1 MRPNKDLVRVLRPN
15 VSGMRTNPP
24 SPRAKRPSPC
34 PPPARH
40 GCAGWGGGLNPTSM
54 SQTIAPLPEVAHQA
68 AIFPDGLALDC
79 GAVVAP
85 LTVAYR
91 TYGTLN
97 AAGSNAL
104 LICHALTG
112 DQYVAENHPITGKP
126 GWWENI
132 IGPGK
137 PLDTDRYFLVCA
149 NVLGGCMGSTGPRS
163 EMTDAAGRG
172 LGRPWGTDF
181 PSVTIRDMVRAQ
193 KRLMEKLGI
202 NRWLAVIGGSMG
214 GMQVLEWAATYPE
227 AVYAAAPIAT
237 AAHHS
242 AQNIAFHEVGRAA
255 IHSDPDWQ
263 GGRYWEAD
271 IIPAKGLSVARMVA
285 HITYLSEKALTRKFG
300 RRLRGASALTF
311 LEDVFEV
318 ESYLRHQ
325 GSTFVRRFDAN
336 SYLTITR
343 AMDFFDLAAEHE
355 GDLAAAFRGTA
366 TRFSSPP
373 SIAIGCSQPVKAAP
387 WCARL
392 TWRRPMSALSRLTA
406 TRAMTP
412 SCWKNRI
419 SIALWAVS
427 SPVAPNG

>member
-1 MRPNKDLVRVLRPN
+1 
-15 VSGMRTNPP
+15 
-24 SPRAKRPSPC
+24 
-34 PPPARH
+34 
-40 GCAGWGGGLNPTSM
+40 
-54 SQTIAPLPEVAHQA
+54 
-68 AIFPDGLALDC
+68 
-79 GAVVAP
+79 
-85 LTVAYR
+85 
-91 TYGTLN
+91 
-97 AAGSNAL
+97 
-104 LICHALTG
+104 
-112 DQYVAENHPITGKP
+112 
-126 GWWENI
+126 
-132 IGPGK
+132 
-137 PLDTDRYFLVCA
+137 LDTDRYFLVCA

-202 NRWLAVIGGSMG
+202 SRWLAVIGGSMG

-227 AVYAAAPIAT
+227 AVYAAAPIAA

-255 IHSDPDWQ
+255 IHSDPDWR

-300 RRLRGASALTF
+300 RRLRGAAALTF

-343 AMDFFDLAAEHE
+343 AMDFFDLAADHE
-355 GDLAAAFRGTA
+355 GDLAKAFRGTG
-366 TRFSSPP
+366 TRFFVASFNSDWLFPTSESRTLVRALNMAAANVSFVEIDSDKGHDAFLLEEP
-373 SIAIGCSQPVKAAP
+373 DFHRALGGFLAGCAE
-387 WCARL
+387 RL
-392 TWRRPMSALSRLTA
+392 G
-406 TRAMTP
+406 
-412 SCWKNRI
+412 
-419 SIALWAVS
+419 V
-427 SPVAPNG
+427 